1 MRDYWARY
9 QQLSASPAS
18 AIRFLWAALEAD
30 VRDVLPDIDVPTL
43 VVHAERDEI
52 VPVSFARYITDR
64 VRGAE
69 FVGLDSDV
77 HLICVSDVIDE
88 LTDAI
93 ESFVC
98 RTLHS

>member
-1 MRDYWARY
+1 M
-9 QQLSASPAS
+9 
-18 AIRFLWAALEAD
+18 
-30 VRDVLPDIDVPTL
+30 L
-43 VVHAERDEI
+43 VVHAERDFI
-52 VPVSFARYITDR
+52 APVSFAHYIADR

-93 ESFVC
+93 ESFIC
-98 RTLHS
+98 RTIHS